1 MKRSIAVLLALFTLT
16 AGAQEFPTK
25 PVRLVV
31 PFPPGGPL
39 DIAGR
44 LIGKE
49 LQERWGHPV
58 IVENKPGSTIG
69 PEYVVRSA
77 PDGHVL
83 LIISS
88 TPLVTLPHLQKV
100 PYDVLK
106 DLVGVTQTT
115 LLTYAFVVNPATG
128 IGSIQELIER
138 AKKAPGTLNYA
149 SAGNGSGQ
157 HLYVEL
163 LKNAADMNLTHV
175 PYKGAAPAL
184 QAVLAGEPS
193 MMLDVT
199 VAVIPHVKSGKLRA
213 LMVTGGKPLDQL
225 PGAVPFDSLF
235 PASASRAG
243 TAYSRPA
250 GRPSRC
256 ATSSLPTSARCC
268 RPRRWGTASGSS
280 ESSPPASP
288 ATPSTKSSGATSHAG
303 AKSSSRTS
311 CGRTSPAD
319 SGPPHPA
326 RPAPNPAAVSF
337 HPL

>member
-1 MKRSIAVLLALFTLT
+1 MKHTIAVLLALFTLA
-16 AGAQEFPTK
+16 AGAAPVLAQEFPSK

-49 LQERWGHPV
+49 LQDRWSHPV
-58 IVENKPGSTIG
+58 IIENKPGSTIG
-69 PEYVVRSA
+69 PDYVVRSA

-138 AKKAPGTLNYA
+138 AKKAPGRLNYA

-163 LKNAADMNLTHV
+163 LKNAADMKLTHV

-184 QAVLAGEPS
+184 QAVLSGEPG

-199 VAVIPHVKSGKLRA
+199 VAVVPHVKAGKLRA
-213 LMVTGGKPLDQL
+213 LMVTGGKPLEQL

-235 PASASRAG
+235 PGLGIPGWHGIFAAG
-243 TAYSRPA
+243 GTPKPVLAKLAADIRHVLQIPA
-250 GRPSRC
+250 VANRFRELGVEPSGVSGDAFNEIVRRD
-256 ATSSLPTSARCC
+256 SAR
-268 RPRRWGTASGSS
+268 WG
-280 ESSPPASP
+280 EIIR
-288 ATPSTKSSGATSHAG
+288 KNNL
-303 AKSSSRTS
+303 R
-311 CGRTSPAD
+311 AD
-319 SGPPHPA
+319 
-326 RPAPNPAAVSF
+326 
-337 HPL
+337 

>member
-1 MKRSIAVLLALFTLT
+1 MKHGIAVLLALFTLA
-16 AGAQEFPTK
+16 AGAQEFPSK

-49 LQERWGHPV
+49 LQDRWGKPV
-58 IVENKPGSTIG
+58 IVENKPGSTVG
-69 PEYVVRSA
+69 PEYVVRST

-106 DLVGVTQTT
+106 DLVGITQTT
-115 LLTYAFVVNPATG
+115 LLTYAMVVNPSTG

-138 AKKAPGTLNYA
+138 AKKVPGKLNYA

-157 HLYVEL
+157 HLYFEL

-175 PYKGAAPAL
+175 PYKGAGPAL
-184 QAVLAGEPS
+184 QAVLAGEPGI
-193 MMLDVT
+193 MIDVT
-199 VAVIPHVKSGKLRA
+199 VAVMPHVKAGKLRA
-213 LMVTGGKPLDQL
+213 LMVTGGKALDQL

-235 PASASRAG
+235 PGLGIPGWHGIFTAG
-243 TAYSRPA
+243 GTPKPILDKLAADIRHVLQT
-250 GRPSRC
+250 PSVGNRFRELGVEPSGVSGDEFN
-256 ATSSLPTSARCC
+256 AIVRRDSD
-268 RPRRWGTASGSS
+268 RWG
-280 ESSPPASP
+280 EIIR
-288 ATPSTKSSGATSHAG
+288 KN
-303 AKSSSRTS
+303 KLR
-311 CGRTSPAD
+311 AD
-319 SGPPHPA
+319 
-326 RPAPNPAAVSF
+326 
-337 HPL
+337 